1 MGGEIKIIQKSDE
14 WETSEL
20 HPGLRWQFSV
30 NTGVTDSN
38 GLSCGCL
45 QVAAGAELP
54 LHCHKEQEI
63 YIITKGNAELLTGEY
78 STRSVRA
85 GDTVYIPENS
95 WHGIRNT
102 GRARIEFIWI
112 FPTESWQE
120 VRYVFTNPDLNKPQ
134 RDLKDC
140 CFDKQDKEN

>member
-1 MGGEIKIIQKSDE
+1 MGDSIKITQKSGE

-38 GLSCGCL
+38 GLSCRCL

-54 LHCHKEQEI
+54 LHSHKEQEI
-63 YIITKGNAELLTGEY
+63 YIITKGNAELLTDEN

-85 GDTVYIPENS
+85 GDTVSIQDNS

-102 GRARIEFIWI
+102 GRTNIEF
-112 FPTESWQE
+112 T
-120 VRYVFTNPDLNKPQ
+120 
-134 RDLKDC
+134 
-140 CFDKQDKEN
+140 

>member
-1 MGGEIKIIQKSDE
+1 MDGEIQIIQKSDE

-38 GLSCGCL
+38 GLSCGYL
-45 QVAAGAELP
+45 QIAAGAELP
-54 LHCHKEQEI
+54 LHFHKEQEI
-63 YIITKGNAELLTGEY
+63 YIITKGNAELLTGEN

-85 GDTVYIPENS
+85 GDTVYLPENS

-102 GRARIEFIWI
+102 GRTRIEFIWI
-112 FPTESWQE
+112 FPTDSWQE
-120 VRYVFTNPDLNKPQ
+120 VHYVFVNSALNQTQTDLN
-134 RDLKDC
+134 
-140 CFDKQDKEN
+140 E

>member
-1 MGGEIKIIQKSDE
+1 M
-14 WETSEL
+14 
-20 HPGLRWQFSV
+20 

-38 GLSCGCL
+38 GLSCGYL

-54 LHCHKEQEI
+54 LHFHTEQEI
-63 YIITKGNAELLTGEY
+63 YIITKGNAELLTGEN
-78 STRSVRA
+78 STRSVLA

-102 GRARIEFIWI
+102 GSTRIEFIWI

-120 VRYVFTNPDLNKPQ
+120 VRYVFANADLNQPQ
-134 RDLKDC
+134 TDLKD
-140 CFDKQDKEN
+140 